1 MNQEI
6 SGNMGQLICEL
17 RKAGH
22 MTQKELAEKLHITD
36 KAVSKWERGLSCPDI
51 ALLPALA
58 DVLGVTAGELL
69 SGIKPEH
76 QPDAPGTVQTA
87 HEVEDVVGNTLQYAD
102 TTARNRIKALHNVMA
117 LAFSLLLL
125 AGIVVCAICD
135 LAIAG
140 AFTWSL
146 FPISSIIF
154 AWLAVFPAIKW
165 GSKGIWGTMAAL
177 SVLIWPYLLVLNSL
191 LGDIPLFLSIGVP
204 MAAVAV
210 VFLWVV
216 FLLFLCL
223 KRRRRLAAAVS
234 LLLVIP
240 TNLVINFILSHRI
253 GEPLMD
259 VWDILTFS
267 IVGIAAAVLFIIDAA
282 GRRKA

>member
-17 RKAGH
+17 RKAGQ

-87 HEVEDVVGNTLQYAD
+87 HEMEDVVGNTLQYAD

-146 FPISSIIF
+146 FPSVPLSLRGWRCFRPSSGGARGF
-154 AWLAVFPAIKW
+154 GAP
-165 GSKGIWGTMAAL
+165 
-177 SVLIWPYLLVLNSL
+177 WP
-191 LGDIPLFLSIGVP
+191 P
-204 MAAVAV
+204 
-210 VFLWVV
+210 
-216 FLLFLCL
+216 
-223 KRRRRLAAAVS
+223 
-234 LLLVIP
+234 
-240 TNLVINFILSHRI
+240 
-253 GEPLMD
+253 
-259 VWDILTFS
+259 
-267 IVGIAAAVLFIIDAA
+267 
-282 GRRKA
+282 